1 MKKLDINKA
10 DMNIPEISP
19 NAKARRPRH
28 LPTANARMPRKKVA
42 LELDA
47 DILAWFESEAR
58 RGDLS
63 RNDHINEAL
72 REYIIDLIGDK
83 PQSPS
88 LNKQQRNEV
97 QRLINET
104 LARKGFAHHVA
115 A

>member
-10 DMNIPEISP
+10 DINIPELSP
-19 NAKARRPRH
+19 NSKARKPHH
-28 LPTANARMPRKKVA
+28 LPTANARMPRKKVT
-42 LELDA
+42 LELDV
-47 DILAWFESEAR
+47 DILAWFEAQAQS
-58 RGDLS
+58 GDLS

-72 REYIIDLIGDK
+72 REHIIDLIGDK

-104 LARKGFAHHVA
+104 LTRKGFAHHVA

>member
-1 MKKLDINKA
+1 
-10 DMNIPEISP
+10 MNIPEISP
-19 NAKARRPRH
+19 NAKVRKPRH
-28 LPTANARMPRKKVA
+28 LPTVNARMPRKKVA

-83 PQSPS
+83 PPSPS

-97 QRLINET
+97 QRLINEA